1 MMGIGVDII
10 QISAFEKQTR
20 DKSSVFVSG
29 SFTNHEIQYAN
40 SNVSNRPA
48 QHLAVRYAAKEAF
61 IKAWSSLHFGSSPII
76 KKPILKEIEVMNDLY
91 GRPSIKLHGQ
101 LFELVTG
108 YSINLSLSHDGDYSI
123 ATVLLERKS

>member
-1 MMGIGVDII
+1 MTGIGVDII
-10 QISAFEKQTR
+10 QISSFEKQTR
-20 DKSSVFVSG
+20 DTASVFVSG
-29 SFTNHEIQYAN
+29 SFTPQEIQYAH

-61 IKAWSSLHFGSSPII
+61 IKAWSSLHFGSAPIL
-76 KKPILKEIEVMNDLY
+76 KNPVLKEIEVLNDAY

-101 LFELVTG
+101 FLALVTG

-123 ATVLLERKS
+123 ATVLLERTS